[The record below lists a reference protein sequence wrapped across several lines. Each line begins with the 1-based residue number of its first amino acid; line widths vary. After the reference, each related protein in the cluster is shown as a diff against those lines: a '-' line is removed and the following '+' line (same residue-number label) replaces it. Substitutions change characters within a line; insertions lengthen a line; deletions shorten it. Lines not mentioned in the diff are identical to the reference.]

1 MMKSQKTT
9 TLATHLES
17 FFRNRLVMQRRCSP
31 ATISTYRDGLRL
43 LLIFASKQMGKP
55 PSRLAVENLDRELIL
70 EFLDHLEGERGNSI
84 RTRNARLAAI
94 KSFFQHIAY
103 SDPAVMGVVQRVLA
117 IQEKRPVKKAIC
129 YLRQEDLNVLLSA
142 PDRNTWLGRRDYTI
156 LLFLGRTGARVSEA
170 TGINGSDLRLDKP
183 YQVLLRGKGFKE
195 RVVPLT
201 EETVIA
207 LRNYRDENVHR
218 LTTEGPFFINQRGAR
233 LTRFGVVHV
242 IDRMVKAAA
251 GQHPHLA
258 KMRISPHTLRHT
270 VAMHM
275 LQAGVDLT
283 TIQSWLGHV
292 TVNTTHQYVEADT
305 EMKRRAIEM
314 CAAPETPVSLYV
326 PTDDVLALLEKL

>member
-1 MMKSQKTT
+1 MISQKTI

-17 FFRNRLVMQRRCSP
+17 FFRNRLVLQRRCSP

-43 LLIFASKQMGKP
+43 LLIYASRQIEKP
-55 PSRLAVENLDRELIL
+55 PSRLSVENLDRKLVL
-70 EFLDHLEGERGNSI
+70 AFLDYLEIERGNSV

-103 SDPAVMGVVQRVLA
+103 NDPAAHGVVERILS
-117 IQEKRPVKKAIC
+117 IPEKRAVKKSIN
-129 YLRQEDLNVLLSA
+129 YLRQEDLNAILSA
-142 PDRNTWLGRRDYTI
+142 PDQNTWIGRRDYTI

-170 TGINGSDLRLDKP
+170 TGVNGSDLRLDKP

-195 RVVPLT
+195 RIVPLT
-201 EETVIA
+201 EETVFA
-207 LRNYRDENVHR
+207 LRNYRDENVHL
-218 LTTEGPFFINQRGAR
+218 LTREGPFFTNQRGAR
-233 LTRFGVVHV
+233 LSRFGIGHI
-242 IDRMVKAAA
+242 IDRVIKVAAFKY
-251 GQHPHLA
+251 PHLTSLN
-258 KMRISPHTLRHT
+258 ISPHTLRHS

-292 TVNTTHQYVEADT
+292 TVNTTHQYVEADL

-314 CAAPETPVSLYV
+314 CAVPETPVSLYV
-326 PTDDVLALLEKL
+326 PVDDVLEFLEKI